1 MESLKIL
8 ALPRGGGPTL
18 TMPIFLG
25 GFDTVYMYTEANLK
39 WQWTSKSDHFLPE
52 KDKFSSNFARGTADP
67 EIDFVTWT
75 KFGNQTT
82 WHKLH

>member
-1 MESLKIL
+1 
-8 ALPRGGGPTL
+8 
-18 TMPIFLG
+18 MPIFLG

-67 EIDFVTWT
+67 EIDFVT
-75 KFGNQTT
+75 KFGNHMAQLALVANFATR
-82 WHKLH
+82 WHHLH